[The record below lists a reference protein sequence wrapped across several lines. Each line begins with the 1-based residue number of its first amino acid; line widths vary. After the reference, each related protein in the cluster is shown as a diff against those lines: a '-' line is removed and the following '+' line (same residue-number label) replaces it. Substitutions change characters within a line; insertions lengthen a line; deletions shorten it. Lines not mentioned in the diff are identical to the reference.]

1 MTFLG
6 EARRRLVRGQE
17 NDCVH
22 FEKRMTH
29 EELHNLRG
37 HGLEGGMGS
46 SWVESEQAF
55 HVCVGASLGESEH
68 EFVMV

>member
-1 MTFLG
+1 MVGHELA
-6 EARRRLVRGQE
+6 ARRQE
-17 NDCVH
+17 KDCVH

-29 EELHNLRG
+29 AELHNLRG

-55 HVCVGASLGESEH
+55 QVCVGASLGEREH

>member
-1 MTFLG
+1 MVGHELA
-6 EARRRLVRGQE
+6 ARRQE
-17 NDCVH
+17 KDCVH

-55 HVCVGASLGESEH
+55 QVCVGASLGESEH